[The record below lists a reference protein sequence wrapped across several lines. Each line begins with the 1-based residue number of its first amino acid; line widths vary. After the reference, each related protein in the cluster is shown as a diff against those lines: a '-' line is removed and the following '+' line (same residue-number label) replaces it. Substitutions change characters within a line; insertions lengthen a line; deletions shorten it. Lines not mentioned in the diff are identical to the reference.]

1 MKIPPMTHNLILHLP
16 DEEPVLYELNADR
29 IGVGR
34 AIDNQIQIDLEM
46 ISSAHCELH
55 RREGGYEIRDLKS
68 KNGIRLNG
76 QKVERMAVLSD
87 GDRLLIAETVPA
99 FFVSLAAGE
108 SPDEAVVKG
117 DSALQQSA
125 ASYASLGEKI
135 NELEEKLD
143 AIRIQIEAKQSEF
156 KKLTRSIEKQEV
168 DIASMAAQ
176 GANEAEIGAM
186 KEDLLV
192 KTQRVTVLKS
202 DMVEAEKELATLE
215 KTAKTAVRAPQLPAS
230 RPPIAPPVPGAGP
243 KKPPMITPSGPGPK
257 KPPMPGAP
265 PKKP

>member
-1 MKIPPMTHNLILHLP
+1 MQTAL
-16 DEEPVLYELNADR
+16 V
-29 IGVGR
+29 
-34 AIDNQIQIDLEM
+34 
-46 ISSAHCELH
+46 S
-55 RREGGYEIRDLKS
+55 DLKS

-135 NELEEKLD
+135 NELEGKLD

-168 DIASMAAQ
+168 DIASMAA
-176 GANEAEIGAM
+176 
-186 KEDLLV
+186 
-192 KTQRVTVLKS
+192 
-202 DMVEAEKELATLE
+202 
-215 KTAKTAVRAPQLPAS
+215 
-230 RPPIAPPVPGAGP
+230 
-243 KKPPMITPSGPGPK
+243 
-257 KPPMPGAP
+257 
-265 PKKP
+265 